1 MALRPVHHDRFAERR
16 SLDAVGDLSDMATS
30 LRQISSDGET
40 AVRTGRNRC
49 NPACDGSPGS
59 GKIAIIQ
66 QHVLEEGS
74 ERPFM
79 IADVDFQY
87 P

>member
-1 MALRPVHHDRFAERR
+1 
-16 SLDAVGDLSDMATS
+16 MATS
-30 LRQISSDGET
+30 LRQISSNSDT
-40 AVRTGRNRC
+40 ADRTGRNRC
-49 NPACDGSPGS
+49 NPACDGSLDS

-66 QHVLEEGS
+66 QHVLEERS